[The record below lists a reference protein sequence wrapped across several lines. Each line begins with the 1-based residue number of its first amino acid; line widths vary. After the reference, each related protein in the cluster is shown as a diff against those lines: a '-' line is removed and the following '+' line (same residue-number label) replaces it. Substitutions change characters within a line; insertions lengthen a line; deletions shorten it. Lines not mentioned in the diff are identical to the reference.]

1 MKKIKAIFKRRRQS
15 WSFMYDKSICIKN
28 LYYINLAAEKIHEF
42 INMKLK
48 ELKLEFGINWIVR

>member
-1 MKKIKAIFKRRRQS
+1 
-15 WSFMYDKSICIKN
+15 MYDKSICIKN

-48 ELKLEFGINWIVR
+48 ELKLEFGIYWIVR